1 MKNLKKILIVLSFFI
16 LTKVNAQ
23 QTIHIIC
30 VDSISH
36 QPINN
41 ATISVNN
48 KSIQATNSKG
58 LASFN
63 IDNGIHE
70 ISVSTIGYLTKSIQ
84 IRIPISNTNI
94 EVLLVSEQK
103 NLEDVIVVSSTRNN
117 QRIENA
123 PIKVEVL
130 GIEEMTEESN
140 IKPGNI
146 ASILGDV
153 SGIQIQQSSAT
164 SGNANVR
171 IQGLDGRYTQILKDG
186 LPLFDGFSGGFGI
199 LSIPPLDLKQIELI
213 KGSASTLFGGGA
225 IGGLINII
233 SKKPISTPENTII
246 INQTTLKETNV
257 NGFFSKKYKSF
268 GYTMFGGFTNQKQVD
283 VNNDGFSDL
292 SKMKSYVF
300 HPRLFFYLNP
310 NATIT
315 TGYTVTIEDRN
326 GGDMLVLDNKA
337 DATHQFFE
345 QNKTNRHSVE
355 LLFEQ
360 KLNNGKKFEIKSSLS
375 SFNRSIITNSNFFKG
390 NQTNYYSEA
399 SLFIP
404 QNKNST
410 VIGINYL
417 GDEFK
422 KANESNSIPLTNFSN
437 KTIGFFAQQTF
448 NLHENTIL
456 DFGLRNDYHTTYGNF
471 ILPRVALF
479 HRFDKH
485 WASRAGIGFGYKT
498 PNALAPQNTDYKIE
512 NIQPVSTNVSAE
524 KSIGYNAEINYKVH
538 WDEADELF
546 INLAYFRTDIK
557 DPIIANEDINGKISF
572 SNANKPIETS
582 GFDVYAKATLDEW
595 ELYIGYTYT
604 NALRKYLNQNQFIPL
619 TPKHRM
625 AFTLVKE
632 FEPKW
637 RLGFEGSF
645 NGAQIR
651 NDATKTPSYFFAAAM
666 VEYKMNKQFS
676 IVLNGEN
683 LFDYKQSNIE
693 PLYTGTVANPNFQ
706 PLWAPIDGRVIN
718 LSLKLKW

>member
-1 MKNLKKILIVLSFFI
+1 MFLKNLLLLLAISFIV
-16 LTKVNAQ
+16 KVNAQ
-23 QTIHIIC
+23 QTIHITC
-30 VDSISH
+30 VDSVSH

-41 ATISVNN
+41 ATISLNN

-70 ISVSTIGYLTKSIQ
+70 ISISTIGYFAKTISIQ
-84 IRIPISNTNI
+84 IPTNNISI
-94 EVLLVSEQK
+94 EILLVPEQK

-117 QRIENA
+117 QSIENA

-130 GIEEMTEESN
+130 GKEEMTEESSN
-140 IKPGNI
+140 KPGNI

-246 INQTTLKETNV
+246 LNQTTLKETNI
-257 NGFFSKKYKSF
+257 NAFFSKKHKRF
-268 GYTMFGGFTNQKQVD
+268 GYTMFSGFTNQEPVD
-283 VNNDGFSDL
+283 VNNDGFSDV
-292 SKMKSYVF
+292 SKNKGIVF
-300 HPRLFFYLNP
+300 HPRLFFYINP
-310 NATIT
+310 NTTIT
-315 TGYTVTIEDRN
+315 TSYTATIEDRN
-326 GGDMLVLDNKA
+326 GGDMFVLDNKA
-337 DATHQFFE
+337 NATHQFFE
-345 QNKTNRHSVE
+345 QNKTNRHSFE
-355 LLFEQ
+355 LIFEQ
-360 KLNNGKKFEIKSSLS
+360 KLSNSKKFEIKSSLS
-375 SFNRSIITNSNFFKG
+375 SFNRSIITNTNYFRG
-390 NQTNYYSEA
+390 NQINYYSEA

-404 QNKNST
+404 HHKNST
-410 VIGINYL
+410 VLGVNFL

-422 KANESNSIPLTNFSN
+422 KDITSNSIPLTNFSN
-437 KTIGFFAQQTF
+437 KTFGFFAQQTF
-448 NLHENTIL
+448 NIHKNTIL
-456 DFGLRNDYHTTYGNF
+456 DLGFRNDYHTTYGNF

-479 HRFDKH
+479 HRFDEH

-498 PNALAPQNTDYKIE
+498 PNALVPQNTDYKIE
-512 NIQPVSTNVSAE
+512 NIQPISTSISAE

-538 WDEADELF
+538 WDEVDELF
-546 INLAYFRTDIK
+546 INLAYFQTNIQN
-557 DPIIANEDINGKISF
+557 PIIASEDINGKVSF
-572 SNANKPIETS
+572 SNASKSIVTS
-582 GFDVYAKATLDEW
+582 GFDVYAKAILDEW

-604 NALRKYLNQNQFIPL
+604 NAIRKYLNQNQFIPL
-619 TPKHRM
+619 TPKHRI

-632 FEPKW
+632 FEPNF

-645 NGAQIR
+645 NGSQFK
-651 NDATKTPSYFFAAAM
+651 NDGTITPSYFFAAAM
-666 VEYKMNKQFS
+666 IEYKINKKIS
-676 IVLNGEN
+676 VVLNGEN

-693 PLYTGTVANPNFQ
+693 PLFTGTVSNPSFQ
-706 PLWAPIDGRVIN
+706 PLWAPIDGRIIN
-718 LSLKLKW
+718 LSIKLKW

>member
-1 MKNLKKILIVLSFFI
+1 MFTKKLFFVISVFFI
-16 LTKVNAQ
+16 INTNAQ
-23 QTIHIIC
+23 QLIQLTCI
-30 VDSISH
+30 DSITH

-41 ATISVNN
+41 ATISLNS
-48 KSIQATNSKG
+48 KSIQATNNKG
-58 LASFN
+58 LASLN
-63 IDNGIHE
+63 LNNGKQE
-70 ISVSTIGYLTKSIQ
+70 ISISIIGYSAKTISIQ
-84 IRIPISNTNI
+84 IPTNNINI
-94 EVLLVSEQK
+94 EILLVPEQK

-117 QRIENA
+117 QSIENA

-130 GIEEMTEESN
+130 GKEEMTEEST

-246 INQTTLKETNV
+246 LNQTTLKETNI
-257 NGFFSKKYKSF
+257 NAFFSKKHKSF
-268 GYTMFGGFTNQKQVD
+268 GYTMFGGFTNQEPVD
-283 VNNDGFSDL
+283 VNNDGFSDV
-292 SKMKSYVF
+292 SKNKSIVF
-300 HPRLFFYLNP
+300 HPKLFFYINP
-310 NATIT
+310 NTTIT
-315 TGYTVTIEDRN
+315 TGYTATIEDRN
-326 GGDMLVLDNKA
+326 GGDMVVLDNKA
-337 DATHQFFE
+337 NATHQFFE
-345 QNKTNRHSVE
+345 QNKTNRHSFE
-355 LLFEQ
+355 LIFEQ
-360 KLNNGKKFEIKSSLS
+360 KLSNTKKFEIKSSLS
-375 SFNRSIITNSNFFKG
+375 SFNRSIITNTNYFKG

-404 QNKNST
+404 HHKNST
-410 VIGINYL
+410 VLGINFL

-422 KANESNSIPLTNFSN
+422 KDITSNSIPLTNFSN

-448 NLHENTIL
+448 NIHENTIL

-479 HRFDKH
+479 HRFDEH

-498 PNALAPQNTDYKIE
+498 PNALVPQNTDYKIE
-512 NIQPVSTNVSAE
+512 NIQPISTGLSAE
-524 KSIGYNAEINYKVH
+524 KSIGYNAEINYKLH
-538 WDEADELF
+538 WHEADELF
-546 INLAYFRTDIK
+546 INLAYFQTNIQN
-557 DPIIANEDINGKISF
+557 PIIASEDINGKVSF
-572 SNANKPIETS
+572 LNASKSIVTN
-582 GFDVYAKATLDEW
+582 GFDVYAKAVLDEW
-595 ELYIGYTYT
+595 ELYVGYTYT
-604 NALRKYLNQNQFIPL
+604 NAIRKYLNQNQFIPL
-619 TPKHRM
+619 TPKHRI

-632 FEPKW
+632 FEPNF

-645 NGAQIR
+645 NGSQFK
-651 NDATKTPSYFFAAAM
+651 NDGTITPSYFFAAAM
-666 VEYKMNKQFS
+666 IEYKINKKIS
-676 IVLNGEN
+676 VVLNGEN

-693 PLYTGTVANPNFQ
+693 PLFTGTISNPSFQ
-706 PLWAPIDGRVIN
+706 PLWAPIDGRIIN
-718 LSLKLKW
+718 LSIKLKW

>member
-1 MKNLKKILIVLSFFI
+1 MFLKKLLLIIAISLIV
-16 LTKVNAQ
+16 KVNAQ
-23 QTIHIIC
+23 QTLHITC
-30 VDSISH
+30 VDSATH
-36 QPINN
+36 LPIKN
-41 ATISVNN
+41 ATISIESKAI
-48 KSIQATNSKG
+48 KSSNSNG
-58 LASFN
+58 LAQVTLE
-63 IDNGIHE
+63 NGLHI
-70 ISVSTIGYLTKSIQ
+70 ISVSYIGYFSKSIE
-84 IRIPISNTNI
+84 IKIPTTNTSI
-94 EVLLVSEQK
+94 ELLLTPEQK
-103 NLEDVIVVSSTRNN
+103 NLDDVVVVSSTRNN
-117 QRIENA
+117 QSIENA

-130 GIEEMTEESN
+130 GKEEMTEEST

-213 KGSASTLFGGGA
+213 KGSASTLYGGGA

-233 SKKPISTPENTII
+233 TKKPVSIPENTII
-246 INQTTLKETNV
+246 INQTTLKETNI
-257 NGFFSKKYKSF
+257 NGFFSKKLKHF
-268 GYTMFGGFTNQKQVD
+268 GYTMFTGFTNQEPFD
-283 VNNDGFSDL
+283 VNNDGFSDV
-292 SKMKSYVF
+292 SKNKSLIF
-300 HPRLFFYLNP
+300 HPRLFFYINT

-315 TGYTVTIEDRN
+315 TGYTGTFEDRN
-326 GGDMLVLDNKA
+326 GGDMFVINNKA

-375 SFNRSIITNSNFFKG
+375 SFNRSIITNTNYFKG

-410 VIGINYL
+410 VIGVNYL

-422 KANESNSIPLTNFSN
+422 KSVESNIIPLSNFSN

-448 NLHENTIL
+448 NILDNTIV
-456 DFGLRNDYHTTYGNF
+456 DVGLRNDYHTNYGNF
-471 ILPRVALF
+471 ILPRIALF
-479 HRFDKH
+479 HRFNKH

-498 PNALAPQNTDYKIE
+498 PNALSPQNTDFKIE
-512 NIQPVSTNVSAE
+512 NIQPVSSNVIAE

-538 WDEADELF
+538 WDETDELF
-546 INLAYFRTDIK
+546 INLAYFQTNIQH
-557 DPIIANEDINGKISF
+557 PIIANEDINGNVNF
-572 SNANKPIETS
+572 SNASKPIVTS
-582 GFDVYAKATLDEW
+582 GFDIYAKAVLDEW
-595 ELYIGYTYT
+595 ELYVGYTYT
-604 NALRKYLNQNQFIPL
+604 NATRKYLNQNQFIPL
-619 TPKHRM
+619 TPRHRM

-632 FEPKW
+632 FEPKC
-637 RLGFEGSF
+637 RIGFEGSF
-645 NGAQIR
+645 TGIQFR
-651 NDATKTPSYFFAAAM
+651 NDGSKTPSYFFAAAM
-666 VEYKMNKQFS
+666 IEYKFTKHCSM
-676 IVLNGEN
+676 VLNGEN
-683 LFDYKQSNIE
+683 LFNYKQSNIE
-693 PLYTGTVANPNFQ
+693 SLFTGTITNPSFQ

-718 LSLKLKW
+718 LSIKVNW